1 MIVRTIN
8 CKYED
13 YDLSFKFSE
22 YGYSGFPDGIRFSIK
37 NSEGYLYTLK
47 SGLANSDKFIRWAY
61 QKHFNENIDDCN
73 LWSLEIQDNFD
84 DLSDEEIIELM
95 KRWLFALIE
104 NDLISGRVINNF
116 PNSIDGVLIKREM
129 KKQKPD

>member
-13 YDLSFKFSE
+13 YDLSFYFSE

-37 NSEGYLYTLK
+37 IPEGYLY
-47 SGLANSDKFIRWAY
+47 SYVGNDGDKFIRWAY
-61 QKHFNENIDDCN
+61 HKHFNENIDDCN
-73 LWSLEIQDNFD
+73 LWSLEIQDNFNT
-84 DLSDEEIIELM
+84 LSDKKIIELM

-104 NDLISGRVINNF
+104 NDLITGRVITNF
-116 PNSIDGVLIKREM
+116 PNSIDGVLIKKEM
-129 KKQKPD
+129 KGV